1 MVFSWSASDTGHR
14 DVMYVTT
21 PRIPPKRRGFIPLT
35 ASRLLLEVDR
45 VRAAG
50 NRLAL

>member
-1 MVFSWSASDTGHR
+1 VVFSWSASDTGHR

-21 PRIPPKRRGFIPLT
+21 PRIPPKRRGFIPL
-35 ASRLLLEVDR
+35 AALRLLLAVGR
-45 VRAAG
+45 VPAGG